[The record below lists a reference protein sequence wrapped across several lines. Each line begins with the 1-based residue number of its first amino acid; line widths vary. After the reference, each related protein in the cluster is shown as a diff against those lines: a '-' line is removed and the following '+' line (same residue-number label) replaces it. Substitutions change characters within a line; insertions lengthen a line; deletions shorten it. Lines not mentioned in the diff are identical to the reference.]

1 MSQKST
7 ILNVYM
13 NSQTY
18 QVSITL
24 SAANETYL
32 LGIEYIQFFLL
43 FVLLFYCLNSSEIN
57 SNLRF
62 SISRWNF

>member
-18 QVSITL
+18 QVSISL

-32 LGIEYIQFFLL
+32 LGIECIQFFFFLL
-43 FVLLFYCLNSSEIN
+43 FVLLNSS
-57 SNLRF
+57 
-62 SISRWNF
+62 

>member
-43 FVLLFYCLNSSEIN
+43 FVLLNSSEIN

>member
-43 FVLLFYCLNSSEIN
+43 FVFVLNSSEIN

>member
-1 MSQKST
+1 
-7 ILNVYM
+7 M

-43 FVLLFYCLNSSEIN
+43 FVLLNSSEIN

>member
-1 MSQKST
+1 
-7 ILNVYM
+7 M

-43 FVLLFYCLNSSEIN
+43 FVFVLNSSEIN